1 MKRTRRSVFLVLFL
15 LIRRK
20 KKMKLLKKITAVVLA
35 VITVATCFAACSKST
50 AKVKVIDINLS
61 DEVYALGVNK
71 DNAELLTQA
80 NEFIKEIMDNGTF
93 DKICNNYFG
102 DGEPVAVTSAVEDSS
117 KDQLVVAT
125 NAEFEPFEYK
135 KGDSFY
141 GIDMEVVKAFADSL
155 GKELVIKDMK
165 FDAVVL
171 SVQQGKADIAA
182 AGLTV
187 TEDRAAQVNFTDSYY
202 SASQKIVV
210 RGDDTTFDECQTKED
225 VDAILKGL
233 DSSVK
238 IGGQNGTTG
247 QYYVE
252 GSEYFGFEKLP
263 ATFVGY
269 DNGSLAM
276 QDLINGNVQYV
287 IIDAAPA
294 AAISTAINEVA

>member
-1 MKRTRRSVFLVLFL
+1 MKMAKKVL
-15 LIRRK
+15 
-20 KKMKLLKKITAVVLA
+20 AVVLA
-35 VITVATCFAACSKST
+35 ALIAAAVFAGCSKEEKKPE
-50 AKVKVIDINLS
+50 APAAEKVKVIDIDLS

-71 DNAELLTQA
+71 DDADLLAKA
-80 NEFIKEIMDNGTF
+80 NEFIDKILKDGTF
-93 DKICNNYFG
+93 DEICTHYFG
-102 DGEPVAVTSAVEDSS
+102 DGEPVGVTSAAEDPS

-135 KGDSFY
+135 KGDQFY
-141 GIDMEVVKAFADSL
+141 GIDMEVVKALADSL

-187 TEDRAAQVNFTDSYY
+187 TDDRAAQVNFTNSYY
-202 SASQKIVV
+202 KASQRIVV
-210 RGDDTTFDECQTKED
+210 KGDDTTFDACQTKAD
-225 VDAILKGL
+225 VDKILNTL
-233 DSSVK
+233 DASAK

-252 GSEYFGFEKLP
+252 GSEDFGFEKLP

-269 DNGSLAM
+269 DNGSLAV
-276 QDLINGNVQYV
+276 QDLINGGVKYV

-294 AAISTAINEVA
+294 SAITTAINSVA

>member
-1 MKRTRRSVFLVLFL
+1 MKMA
-15 LIRRK
+15 K
-20 KKMKLLKKITAVVLA
+20 KVLA
-35 VITVATCFAACSKST
+35 IVLAALMAVAVFAGCSKGTTGPGT
-50 AKVKVIDINLS
+50 APEKVKVINIDLS

-71 DNAELLTQA
+71 DNADLLAQA
-80 NEFIKEIMDNGTF
+80 NEFIDKILKDGTF
-93 DKICNNYFG
+93 DEICTHYFG
-102 DGEPVAVTSAVEDSS
+102 DGEPVGVTSAAEDSS

-135 KGDSFY
+135 KGDQFY
-141 GIDMEVVKAFADSL
+141 GIDMEIVKALADSL

-165 FDAVVL
+165 FEAVVL

-187 TEDRAAQVNFTDSYY
+187 TDERAAQVNFTNSYY
-202 SASQKIVV
+202 SASQRIVV
-210 RGDDTTFDECQTKED
+210 KGDDTTFDACQTKED
-225 VDAILKGL
+225 VDKILNGL
-233 DSSVK
+233 NATVK

-252 GSEYFGFEKLP
+252 GSEDFGFDKLP

-269 DNGSLAM
+269 DNGSLAV
-276 QDLINGNVQYV
+276 QDLINGGVSYV

-294 AAISTAINEVA
+294 SAITTAINAVA

>member
-1 MKRTRRSVFLVLFL
+1 
-15 LIRRK
+15 
-20 KKMKLLKKITAVVLA
+20 MKLLKKITAVVLA

-71 DNAELLTQA
+71 DDAELLTQA

-102 DGEPVAVTSAVEDSS
+102 DGEPVAVTSAVEDST

-252 GSEYFGFEKLP
+252 GSEDFGFEKLP

>member
-1 MKRTRRSVFLVLFL
+1 MKMAKKVL
-15 LIRRK
+15 
-20 KKMKLLKKITAVVLA
+20 AVVLA
-35 VITVATCFAACSKST
+35 ALMAVAVFAGCSKDEKKPN
-50 AKVKVIDINLS
+50 APAAEKVKVIDIDLS

-71 DNAELLTQA
+71 DDADLLAKA
-80 NEFIKEIMDNGTF
+80 NEFIDKILKDGTF
-93 DKICNNYFG
+93 DEICTHYFG
-102 DGEPVAVTSAVEDSS
+102 DGEPVGVTSAVEDAA

-135 KGDSFY
+135 KGDQFY
-141 GIDMEVVKAFADSL
+141 GIDMEVVKALADSL

-187 TEDRAAQVNFTDSYY
+187 TEDRAAQVNFTNSYY
-202 SASQKIVV
+202 KASQRIVV
-210 RGDDTTFDECQTKED
+210 KGDDTTFDACQTKED
-225 VDAILKGL
+225 VDKILNTL
-233 DSSVK
+233 DASAK

-252 GSEYFGFEKLP
+252 GSEDFGFAKLP

-269 DNGSLAM
+269 DNGSLAV
-276 QDLINGNVQYV
+276 QDLINGGVKYV

-294 AAISTAINEVA
+294 SAITTAINAVA

>member
-1 MKRTRRSVFLVLFL
+1 MKTVKRISA
-15 LIRRK
+15 I
-20 KKMKLLKKITAVVLA
+20 VLA
-35 VITVATCFAACSKST
+35 LLMAVSCFAGCSKSE
-50 AKVKVIDINLS
+50 ASVKVVGIDLS

-71 DNAELLTQA
+71 EETELLTQA
-80 NEFIKEIMDNGTF
+80 NDFIKKILSDGTF

-102 DGEPVAVTSAVEDSS
+102 DGEPVAVTSAVEDAS

-187 TEDRAAQVNFTDSYY
+187 TDDRAAQVNFTDSYY
-202 SASQKIVV
+202 SASQRIVV
-210 RGDDTTFDECQTKED
+210 RGDDTTFDNCKTKDD
-225 VDAILKGL
+225 VDAILKTL
-233 DSSVK
+233 DESVK

-252 GSEYFGFEKLP
+252 GSEDFGFEKLP

-294 AAISTAINEVA
+294 TAISTAINAVA

>member
-1 MKRTRRSVFLVLFL
+1 MKMAKKVL
-15 LIRRK
+15 
-20 KKMKLLKKITAVVLA
+20 AVVLA
-35 VITVATCFAACSKST
+35 ALIAAAVFAGCSKEEKKPE
-50 AKVKVIDINLS
+50 APVAEKVKVIDIDLS

-71 DNAELLTQA
+71 DDADLLAKA
-80 NEFIKEIMDNGTF
+80 NEFIDKILKDGTF
-93 DKICNNYFG
+93 DEICTHYFG
-102 DGEPVAVTSAVEDSS
+102 DGEPVGVTSAVEDPS

-135 KGDSFY
+135 KGDQFY
-141 GIDMEVVKAFADSL
+141 GIDMEVVKALADSL

-165 FDAVVL
+165 FEAVVL

-187 TEDRAAQVNFTDSYY
+187 TDDRAAQVNFTNSYY
-202 SASQKIVV
+202 KASQRIVV
-210 RGDDTTFDECQTKED
+210 KGDDTTFDACQTKAD
-225 VDAILKGL
+225 VDKILNTL
-233 DSSVK
+233 DASAK

-252 GSEYFGFEKLP
+252 GSEDFGFEKLP

-269 DNGSLAM
+269 DNGSLAV
-276 QDLINGNVQYV
+276 QDLINGGVKYV

-294 AAISTAINEVA
+294 SAITTAINSVA

>member
-1 MKRTRRSVFLVLFL
+1 MKMAKKVL
-15 LIRRK
+15 
-20 KKMKLLKKITAVVLA
+20 AVVLA
-35 VITVATCFAACSKST
+35 ALIAVAVFAGCSKDEKKPE
-50 AKVKVIDINLS
+50 APAAEKVKVIDIDLS

-71 DNAELLTQA
+71 DDADLLAKA
-80 NEFIKEIMDNGTF
+80 NEFIDKILKDGTF
-93 DKICNNYFG
+93 DEICTHYFG
-102 DGEPVAVTSAVEDSS
+102 DGEPVGVTSAAEDPS

-135 KGDSFY
+135 KGDQFY
-141 GIDMEVVKAFADSL
+141 GIDMEVVKALADSL

-187 TEDRAAQVNFTDSYY
+187 TDDRAAQVNFTNSYY
-202 SASQKIVV
+202 KASQRIVV
-210 RGDDTTFDECQTKED
+210 KGDDTTFDACQTKAD
-225 VDAILKGL
+225 VDKILNTL
-233 DSSVK
+233 DASAK

-252 GSEYFGFEKLP
+252 GSEDFGFEKLP

-269 DNGSLAM
+269 DNGSLAV
-276 QDLINGNVQYV
+276 QDLINGGVDYV

-294 AAISTAINEVA
+294 SAITKAINAVA

>member
-1 MKRTRRSVFLVLFL
+1 MKMAKKVL
-15 LIRRK
+15 
-20 KKMKLLKKITAVVLA
+20 AVVLA
-35 VITVATCFAACSKST
+35 ALIAAAVFAGCSKDEKKPE
-50 AKVKVIDINLS
+50 APAAEKVKVIDIDLS

-71 DNAELLTQA
+71 DDADLLAKA
-80 NEFIKEIMDNGTF
+80 NEFIDKILKDGTF
-93 DKICNNYFG
+93 DEICTHYFG
-102 DGEPVAVTSAVEDSS
+102 DGEPVGVTSAAEDPS

-135 KGDSFY
+135 KGDQFY
-141 GIDMEVVKAFADSL
+141 GIDMEVVKALADSL

-187 TEDRAAQVNFTDSYY
+187 TDDRAAQVNFTNSYY
-202 SASQKIVV
+202 SASQRIVV
-210 RGDDTTFDECQTKED
+210 KGDDTTFDACQTKAD
-225 VDAILKGL
+225 VDKILNTL
-233 DSSVK
+233 DASAK

-252 GSEYFGFEKLP
+252 GSEDFGFEKLP

-269 DNGSLAM
+269 DNGSLAV
-276 QDLINGNVQYV
+276 QDLINGGVKYV

-294 AAISTAINEVA
+294 SAITTAINSVA

>member
-1 MKRTRRSVFLVLFL
+1 MKMAKKVL
-15 LIRRK
+15 
-20 KKMKLLKKITAVVLA
+20 AVVLA
-35 VITVATCFAACSKST
+35 ALIAVAVFAGCSKDEKKPE
-50 AKVKVIDINLS
+50 APAAEKVKVIDIDLS

-71 DNAELLTQA
+71 DDADLLAKA
-80 NEFIKEIMDNGTF
+80 NEFIDKILKDGTF
-93 DKICNNYFG
+93 DEICTHYFG
-102 DGEPVAVTSAVEDSS
+102 DGEPVGVTSAAEDPS

-135 KGDSFY
+135 KGDQFY
-141 GIDMEVVKAFADSL
+141 GIDMEVVKALADSL

-187 TEDRAAQVNFTDSYY
+187 TDDRAAQVNFTNSYY
-202 SASQKIVV
+202 KASQRIVV
-210 RGDDTTFDECQTKED
+210 KGDDTTFDACQTKAD
-225 VDAILKGL
+225 VDKILNTL
-233 DSSVK
+233 DASAK

-252 GSEYFGFEKLP
+252 GSEDFGFEKLP

-269 DNGSLAM
+269 DNGSLAV
-276 QDLINGNVQYV
+276 QDLINGGVKYV

-294 AAISTAINEVA
+294 SAITTAINSVA

>member
-1 MKRTRRSVFLVLFL
+1 MKMAKKVL
-15 LIRRK
+15 
-20 KKMKLLKKITAVVLA
+20 AVVLA
-35 VITVATCFAACSKST
+35 ALIAAAVFAGCSKDEKET
-50 AKVKVIDINLS
+50 NAPAEKVKVINIDLS

-71 DNAELLTQA
+71 DDADLLAKT
-80 NEFIKEIMDNGTF
+80 NEFIDKILEDGTF
-93 DKICNNYFG
+93 DEICTHYFG
-102 DGEPVAVTSAVEDSS
+102 DGEPVGVTSAVEDAS

-125 NAEFEPFEYK
+125 NAEFEPFEFK
-135 KGDSFY
+135 KGDQFY
-141 GIDMEVVKAFADSL
+141 GIDMEVVKALADSL

-187 TEDRAAQVNFTDSYY
+187 TDDRAAQVNFTNSYY
-202 SASQKIVV
+202 SASQRLVV
-210 RGDDTTFDECQTKED
+210 KGDDTTFDACQTKED
-225 VDAILKGL
+225 VDKILNAL
-233 DSSVK
+233 DASAK

-252 GSEYFGFEKLP
+252 GSEDFGFEKLP

-269 DNGSLAM
+269 DNGSLAV
-276 QDLINGNVQYV
+276 QDLINGGVKYV

-294 AAISTAINEVA
+294 SAITTAINAVA

>member
-1 MKRTRRSVFLVLFL
+1 MKTVKRISA
-15 LIRRK
+15 I
-20 KKMKLLKKITAVVLA
+20 VLA
-35 VITVATCFAACSKST
+35 LLMAVSCFAGCSKSK
-50 AKVKVIDINLS
+50 ASVKVIGIDLS

-71 DNAELLTQA
+71 EETELLTQA
-80 NEFIKEIMDNGTF
+80 NDFIKKILSDGTF

-102 DGEPVAVTSAVEDSS
+102 DGEPVAVTSAVEDAS

-187 TEDRAAQVNFTDSYY
+187 TDERAAQVNFTDSYY
-202 SASQKIVV
+202 SASQRIVV
-210 RGDDTTFDECQTKED
+210 RGDDTTFDNCKTKDD
-225 VDAILKGL
+225 VDAILKTL
-233 DSSVK
+233 DESVK

-294 AAISTAINEVA
+294 TAISTAINAVA

>member
-1 MKRTRRSVFLVLFL
+1 MKTVKRISA
-15 LIRRK
+15 I
-20 KKMKLLKKITAVVLA
+20 VLA
-35 VITVATCFAACSKST
+35 LLMAVSCFAGCSKSK
-50 AKVKVIDINLS
+50 ASVKVIGIDLS

-71 DNAELLTQA
+71 EETELLTQA
-80 NEFIKEIMDNGTF
+80 NDFIKKILSDGTF

-102 DGEPVAVTSAVEDSS
+102 DGEPVAVTSAVEDAS

-187 TEDRAAQVNFTDSYY
+187 TDERAAQVNFTDSYY
-202 SASQKIVV
+202 SASQRIVV
-210 RGDDTTFDECQTKED
+210 RGDDTTFDNCKTKDD
-225 VDAILKGL
+225 VDAILKTL
-233 DSSVK
+233 DESVK

-252 GSEYFGFEKLP
+252 GSEDFGFEKLP

-294 AAISTAINEVA
+294 TAISTAINAVA

>member
-1 MKRTRRSVFLVLFL
+1 MKMAKKVL
-15 LIRRK
+15 
-20 KKMKLLKKITAVVLA
+20 AVVLA
-35 VITVATCFAACSKST
+35 ALIAAAVFAGCSKDEKKPE
-50 AKVKVIDINLS
+50 APAAEKVKVIDIDLS

-71 DNAELLTQA
+71 DDADLLAKA
-80 NEFIKEIMDNGTF
+80 NEFIDKILKDGTF
-93 DKICNNYFG
+93 DEICTHYFG
-102 DGEPVAVTSAVEDSS
+102 DGEPVGVTSAAEDPS

-135 KGDSFY
+135 KGDQFY
-141 GIDMEVVKAFADSL
+141 GIDMEVVKALADSL

-187 TEDRAAQVNFTDSYY
+187 TDDRAAQVNFTDSYY
-202 SASQKIVV
+202 KASQRIVV
-210 RGDDTTFDECQTKED
+210 KGDDTTFDACQTKAD
-225 VDAILKGL
+225 VDKILNTL
-233 DSSVK
+233 DASAK

-252 GSEYFGFEKLP
+252 GSEDFGFEKLP

-269 DNGSLAM
+269 DNGSLAV
-276 QDLINGNVQYV
+276 QDLINGGVKYV

-294 AAISTAINEVA
+294 SAITTAINSVA

>member
-1 MKRTRRSVFLVLFL
+1 MKMAKKVL
-15 LIRRK
+15 
-20 KKMKLLKKITAVVLA
+20 AVVLA
-35 VITVATCFAACSKST
+35 ALIAAAVFAGCSKDEKET
-50 AKVKVIDINLS
+50 NAPAEKVKVINIDLS

-71 DNAELLTQA
+71 DDADLLAKT
-80 NEFIKEIMDNGTF
+80 NEFIDKILEDGTF
-93 DKICNNYFG
+93 DEICTHYFG
-102 DGEPVAVTSAVEDSS
+102 DGEPVGVTSAVEDAS

-125 NAEFEPFEYK
+125 NAEFEPFEFK
-135 KGDSFY
+135 KGDQFY
-141 GIDMEVVKAFADSL
+141 GIDMEVVKALADSL

-187 TEDRAAQVNFTDSYY
+187 TDDRAAQVNFTNSYY
-202 SASQKIVV
+202 SASQRLVV
-210 RGDDTTFDECQTKED
+210 KGDDTTFDACQTKED
-225 VDAILKGL
+225 VDKILNAL
-233 DSSVK
+233 DASAK

-252 GSEYFGFEKLP
+252 GSEDFGFEKLP

-269 DNGSLAM
+269 DNGSLAV
-276 QDLINGNVQYV
+276 QDLINGGIKYV

-294 AAISTAINEVA
+294 SAITTAINAVA

>member
-1 MKRTRRSVFLVLFL
+1 MKTVKRISA
-15 LIRRK
+15 I
-20 KKMKLLKKITAVVLA
+20 VLA
-35 VITVATCFAACSKST
+35 LLMAVSCFAGCSKSK
-50 AKVKVIDINLS
+50 ASVKVIGIDLS

-71 DNAELLTQA
+71 EETELLTQA
-80 NEFIKEIMDNGTF
+80 NDFIKKILSDGTF

-102 DGEPVAVTSAVEDSS
+102 DGEPVAVTSAVEDAS

-187 TEDRAAQVNFTDSYY
+187 TDDRAAQVNFTDSYY
-202 SASQKIVV
+202 SASQRIVV
-210 RGDDTTFDECQTKED
+210 RGDDTTFDNCKTKDD
-225 VDAILKGL
+225 VDAILKTL
-233 DSSVK
+233 DESVK

-252 GSEYFGFEKLP
+252 GSENFGFEKLP

-294 AAISTAINEVA
+294 TAISTAINAVA

>member
-1 MKRTRRSVFLVLFL
+1 MKTVKRISA
-15 LIRRK
+15 I
-20 KKMKLLKKITAVVLA
+20 VLA
-35 VITVATCFAACSKST
+35 LLMAVSCFAGCSKSK
-50 AKVKVIDINLS
+50 ASVKVVGIDLS

-71 DNAELLTQA
+71 EETELLTQA
-80 NEFIKEIMDNGTF
+80 NDFIKKILSDGTF

-102 DGEPVAVTSAVEDSS
+102 DGEPVAVTSAVEDAS

-187 TEDRAAQVNFTDSYY
+187 TDDRAAQVNFTDSYY
-202 SASQKIVV
+202 SASQRIVV
-210 RGDDTTFDECQTKED
+210 RGDDTTFDNCKTKDD
-225 VDAILKGL
+225 VDAILKTL
-233 DSSVK
+233 DESVK

-252 GSEYFGFEKLP
+252 GSEDFGFEKLP

-294 AAISTAINEVA
+294 TAISTAINAVA

>member
-1 MKRTRRSVFLVLFL
+1 
-15 LIRRK
+15 
-20 KKMKLLKKITAVVLA
+20 MKLAKKILAALLA
-35 VITVATCFAACSKST
+35 VAMVVVCFAGCSKST
-50 AKVKVIDINLS
+50 ASVKVIDIDLS

-71 DNAELLTQA
+71 DEAELLTQA
-80 NEFIKEIMDNGTF
+80 NDFIKTILSDGTF

-102 DGEPVAVTSAVEDSS
+102 DGEPVAVTSAVEDAS

-187 TEDRAAQVNFTDSYY
+187 TDERAAQVNFTDSYY
-202 SASQKIVV
+202 SASQRLVV
-210 RGDDTTFDECQTKED
+210 KADDTTFDNCKTKDD
-225 VDAILKGL
+225 VDAILKTL
-233 DSSVK
+233 DASVK

-252 GSEYFGFEKLP
+252 GSEDFGFEKLP

-294 AAISTAINEVA
+294 AAISTAINAVA